1 MKDQHQF
8 KASLALFA
16 LFLLLSGP
24 GLAANP
30 VAGQDYLP
38 VEKLV
43 LEGGTLIDGTGRPPL
58 ENSTVIIA
66 GDRIEKVLAGVG
78 HVHEPGTRVIDIQ
91 GKFLLPGLIDGHVHY
106 LGWAAPLYLAHGV
119 TSVLDLGNYTTW
131 ILAQKLAVSSGL
143 LPGPRIFTAGGQ
155 LDSPPG
161 TFPHAV
167 LVSTEEEARRVVR
180 QHARAGVDFIK
191 AYTMLGPELLEATI
205 DEARSAGLVV
215 RGHITVG
222 AWEAARFG
230 IASLEHMSGIAIA
243 TIDDPEKLQEIE
255 ERRTEPDYVMATVR
269 ELAPLMK
276 SELFEALIQHLIEH
290 DTAISPTLV
299 SWWMGVHPH
308 TTEYEEQDRTLL
320 QDPHLSFI
328 PELSRQSILGRYARA
343 RDQRSDPKFQKGY
356 ANTQRF
362 IKAFFDAGGTVV
374 AASDTTLGAM
384 PGMDFHRELELLVEA
399 GLSPHQALQAATRVP
414 AQIIGKGREL
424 GTVEPGKWADL
435 IVIGGDPLADI
446 RNTRKIEMVIKGGKI
461 VDTDYDPQFSDLIPR
476 PLSAEYLRR
485 FASDEETVP

>member
-1 MKDQHQF
+1 MKEQHEC
-8 KASLALFA
+8 KASLSLLG
-16 LFLLLSGP
+16 LFLLLNGLV
-24 GLAANP
+24 LAANP
-30 VAGQDYLP
+30 EAPQDYLP

-43 LEGGTLIDGTGRPPL
+43 LEGGTLIDGTGGPPL
-58 ENSTVIIA
+58 ENSMVIIA
-66 GDRIEKVLAGVG
+66 GDRIEKVLSGVG
-78 HVHEPGTRVIDIQ
+78 HVHEPGTKVKQIR

-131 ILAQKLAVSSGL
+131 IMAQKLAVANGL
-143 LPGPRIFTAGGQ
+143 LPGPRIFAAGGQ

-180 QHARAGVDFIK
+180 EHVRAGVDYIK
-191 AYTMLGPELLEATI
+191 AYTMLGPDLLKATI

-222 AWEAARFG
+222 AREAARFG
-230 IASLEHMSGIAIA
+230 IAIAS
-243 TIDDPEKLQEIE
+243 IDDPEKLQEIE

-276 SELFEALIQHLIEH
+276 TEMFDDLIQLLIEH
-290 DTAISPTLV
+290 GTAISPTLV
-299 SWWMGVHPH
+299 SWWMGIHPY
-308 TTEYEEQDRTLL
+308 TTEYEEQDRTLF
-320 QDPHLSFI
+320 QDPRLSFV
-328 PELSRQSILGRYARA
+328 PEVSRESILGRYARA
-343 RDQRSDPKFQKGY
+343 RDDRSDPKFQVGY

-362 IKAFFDAGGTVV
+362 IKDFFDAGGTVV

-384 PGMDFHRELELLVEA
+384 PGMDFHRELELLVDA
-399 GLSPHQALQAATRVP
+399 GLSPHQVLQAATRVL

-424 GTVEPGKWADL
+424 GTVEPGKWA
-435 IVIGGDPLADI
+435 
-446 RNTRKIEMVIKGGKI
+446 T
-461 VDTDYDPQFSDLIPR
+461 
-476 PLSAEYLRR
+476 
-485 FASDEETVP
+485 

>member
-1 MKDQHQF
+1 MKDRHQY
-8 KASLALFA
+8 KTSLGLFPI
-16 LFLLLSGP
+16 LLLLSGLA
-24 GLAANP
+24 LAATP
-30 VAGQDYLP
+30 GVAQDYLP
-38 VEKLV
+38 VAKLV
-43 LEGGTLIDGTGRPPL
+43 LEGGTLIDGTGGPPL

-78 HVHEPGTRVIDIQ
+78 HVHEPGTRVIQIQ
-91 GKFLLPGLIDGHVHY
+91 GKFLLPGLIDGHIHY
-106 LGWAAPLYLAHGV
+106 LGWAAPLYPAHGV

-131 ILAQKLAVSSGL
+131 ILAQKFAVASGL

-167 LVSTEEEARRVVR
+167 LVSTAEEARRVVR
-180 QHARAGVDFIK
+180 EHARAGVDYIK

-205 DEARSAGLVV
+205 DEARSLGLVV

-222 AWEAARFG
+222 AREAGQFG

-243 TIDDPEKLQEIE
+243 AIDDEEKLQEID
-255 ERRTEPDYVMATVR
+255 ERRIEPDYVMATVR

-276 SELFEALIQHLIEH
+276 PEMFDDLIRLLIEH

-308 TTEYEEQDRTLL
+308 TAEYEEQDRVFLE
-320 QDPHLSFI
+320 DPKLSFI
-328 PELSRQSILGRYARA
+328 PEVSRESILGRYARA
-343 RDQRSDPKFQKGY
+343 RDQRSDPKFQVGY

-384 PGMDFHRELELLVEA
+384 PGMDFHRELELLVDA

-446 RNTRKIEMVIKGGKI
+446 RNTRKIEMVIKGGKV
-461 VDTDYDPQFSDLIPR
+461 VDTDYDPQFRDLIPR

-485 FASDEETVP
+485 FSGAEQSAP

>member
-1 MKDQHQF
+1 MMVRCI
-8 KASLALFA
+8 ALFW
-16 LFLLLSGP
+16 LLG
-24 GLAANP
+24 GTVLAAGP
-30 VAGQDYLP
+30 AAVQDNLP
-38 VEKLV
+38 VEKLM
-43 LEGGTLIDGTGRPPL
+43 LEGGTLIDGRGGPPL
-58 ENSTVIIA
+58 ENSTVMID

-78 HVHEPGTRVIDIQ
+78 HVHEPGSRVIDIK
-91 GKFLLPGLIDGHVHY
+91 GKFLLPGLVDGHIHY

-131 ILAQKLAVSSGL
+131 ILAQKQAVANGL

-167 LVSTEEEARRVVR
+167 IVSTEDEARRVVR
-180 QHARAGVDFIK
+180 EHARAGVDYIK
-191 AYTMLGPELLEATI
+191 AYTMLGPDLLEATI

-222 AWEAARFG
+222 AREAAQFG
-230 IASLEHMSGIAIA
+230 IASLEHMSGIAMA
-243 TIDDPEKLQEIE
+243 LIDDREKLQEIE
-255 ERRTEPDYVMATVR
+255 DRRTEPDYVMETVR

-276 SELFEALIQHLIEH
+276 PEMFDDLIQLLIEH

-308 TTEYEEQDRTLL
+308 TSEYEEQDRNIL
-320 QDPHLSFI
+320 QDPNLSFI
-328 PELSRQSILGRYARA
+328 PEVSRQSILGRYARS
-343 RDQRSDPKFQKGY
+343 RNGRSDPRFQVGY
-356 ANTQRF
+356 ANTQSF
-362 IKAFFDAGGTVV
+362 IKAFFAAGGTVV

-384 PGMDFHRELELLVEA
+384 PGMDLHRELELLVEA

-414 AQIIGKGREL
+414 ARLIGRGGEL

-446 RNTRKIEMVIKGGKI
+446 RNTRRIEMVIKGGQI
-461 VDTDYDPQFSDLIPR
+461 LDTDYDPEFTDLNPR

-485 FASDEETVP
+485 FSGDEDPVP

>member
-1 MKDQHQF
+1 MKSQHQW
-8 KASLALFA
+8 KASLSMLS
-16 LFLLLSGP
+16 LFLLLNGFVM
-24 GLAANP
+24 AAHP
-30 VAGQDYLP
+30 PAPQDYLP

-43 LEGGTLIDGTGRPPL
+43 LEGGTLIDGTGGPPL

-66 GDRIEKVLAGVG
+66 GDRIEKVLSGVG
-78 HVHEPGTRVIDIQ
+78 HVHDPGTRVIQIQ

-131 ILAQKLAVSSGL
+131 ILAQKSAVAEGL

-167 LVSTEEEARRVVR
+167 LVSTEEEARQVVR
-180 QHARAGVDFIK
+180 EHVRAGVDYIK
-191 AYTMLGPELLEATI
+191 AYTMLGPDLLKATI

-222 AWEAARFG
+222 AREAARFG

-243 TIDDPEKLQEIE
+243 AIDDPEKLQEIKDS
-255 ERRTEPDYVMATVR
+255 RTEPDYVMETVR

-276 SELFEALIQHLIEH
+276 TELFEDLIQLLIEH
-290 DTAISPTLV
+290 GTAISPTLV

-308 TTEYEEQDRTLL
+308 TTQYEEQDRTLL
-320 QDPHLSFI
+320 QDPLLSFI
-328 PELSRQSILGRYARA
+328 PGVSRESILGRYARA
-343 RDQRSDPKFQKGY
+343 RDGRSDPKFQVGY
-356 ANTQRF
+356 AKMQRF
-362 IKAFFDAGGTVV
+362 IKEFFDAGGTVV

-384 PGMDFHRELELLVEA
+384 PGMDFHRELELLVDA

-414 AQIIGKGREL
+414 AQIIGKGRDL

-435 IVIGGDPLADI
+435 IVVGGDPLADI
-446 RNTRKIEMVIKGGKI
+446 RNTRKIELVIKGGE
-461 VDTDYDPQFSDLIPR
+461 VLDTDYDPQFSDLIPR

-485 FASDEETVP
+485 FSEGEEAGP